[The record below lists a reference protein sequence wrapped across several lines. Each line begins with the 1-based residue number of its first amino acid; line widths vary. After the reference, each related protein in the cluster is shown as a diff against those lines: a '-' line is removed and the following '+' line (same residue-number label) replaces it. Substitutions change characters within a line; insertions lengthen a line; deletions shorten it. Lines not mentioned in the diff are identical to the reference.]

1 MDMSVKAAFFDVD
14 GTLTTERVWRG
25 IMEYFARRGER
36 RWTHRFFWAYH
47 LPVYLMYKLKLVPQ
61 SSFRR
66 PWAAHLAWFVRKLSV
81 AEAEAVWDW
90 VTEDYLK
97 PFWRKD
103 ALERINAHKRSGH
116 LVVLVSAGPTPLEMR
131 IAGKV
136 GADFAIGTD
145 FEQNS
150 GYYTGRISGP
160 VCIDAQKAKL
170 ARKAIIQRNLDVNF
184 EASKAYADSA
194 GDVHLLEMVGSPIAF
209 HPDDELRPI
218 AEARGWQ
225 VIG

>member
-1 MDMSVKAAFFDVD
+1 MSVKAAFFDVD

-47 LPVYLMYKLKLVPQ
+47 LPVYFLYKLKLVPQ

-66 PWAAHLAWFVRKLSV
+66 PWAAHLAWFVRGFSIE
-81 AEAEAVWDW
+81 EAEPVWDW
-90 VTEDYLK
+90 VTDEYLQ
-97 PFWRKD
+97 PFWRQD
-103 ALERINAHKRSGH
+103 ALDLIDAHKNSGD

-131 IAGKV
+131 IARRV

-145 FEQNS
+145 FEQTS
-150 GYYTGRISGP
+150 GAYTGRISGP
-160 VCIDAQKAKL
+160 VCIEAQKADL
-170 ARKAIIQRNLDVNF
+170 ARKAISQRNLEIDF
-184 EASKAYADSA
+184 AASKAYADSA
-194 GDVHLLEMVGSPIAF
+194 GDVHLLEMVGSPVAF

-218 AEARGWQ
+218 AGARGWR